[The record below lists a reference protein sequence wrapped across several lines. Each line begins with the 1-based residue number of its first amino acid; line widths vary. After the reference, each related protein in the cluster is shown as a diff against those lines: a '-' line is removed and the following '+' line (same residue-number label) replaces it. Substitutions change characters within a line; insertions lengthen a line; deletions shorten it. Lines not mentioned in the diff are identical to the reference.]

1 MVLPSTRQCMCSIPC
16 GCISKGVSFL
26 LPIVNY
32 YLKELCNTIIK
43 IKGVTGEVVRIHGAD
58 LYRYCA
64 VHHSDSLKNAITC
77 KWSFFVHSFNVNGTL
92 VTNGKWFHRCV
103 TTWQSLFSR
112 SITSVLPRA
121 FVEGFPMECDRF

>member
-1 MVLPSTRQCMCSIPC
+1 MLPNVTYRNKCRMIDSSVGAPN
-16 GCISKGVSFL
+16 SLGVHGILMFPYFHRHSA
-26 LPIVNY
+26 V
-32 YLKELCNTIIK
+32 
-43 IKGVTGEVVRIHGAD
+43 VRSATGGVVRIHGAD

-77 KWSFFVHSFNVNGTL
+77 KWSFFVRSFNVNGTL

-112 SITSVLPRA
+112 SISSVLPRA